1 MKKLHMVC
9 LQDEGSTPDENGS
22 RGEETGRHVVDE
34 EGPLEGERT
43 HNGPDEDD
51 RVDGED
57 ASGGEDEIDASDDM
71 VIAIL
76 ILVRM
81 MKFNFN

>member
-9 LQDEGSTPDENGS
+9 LQDEGSAPDENGS
-22 RGEETGRHVVDE
+22 RGEETGRHAVDE

-43 HNGPDEDD
+43 HDGPDEDD

-57 ASGGEDEIDASDDM
+57 ASGDM

-76 ILVRM
+76 ILVKM